1 LLKFI
6 KNFFKLTNF
15 FVLLKVI
22 KQFYIDFFVNIFVK
36 KNSNNIYLLQIL
48 VVDNNKDKDN
58 LITYKLN
65 YNCKDFD
72 II

>member
-1 LLKFI
+1 MLKFI
-6 KNFFKLTNF
+6 KNFFKLTIF

>member
-1 LLKFI
+1 MLKFI

>member
-1 LLKFI
+1 LFE
-6 KNFFKLTNF
+6 
-15 FVLLKVI
+15 VV
-22 KQFYIDFFVNIFVK
+22 KQFYIDLFINIFVK
-36 KNSNNIYLLQIL
+36 KDNNNIYLLQVSI
-48 VVDNNKDKDN
+48 VDNNKNKDN